1 MRYRI
6 PEVNTLGSMEHGD
19 RRYDEA
25 CARHARDVLRKWVD
39 DQGGQSEAARLLG
52 VHQSTIARNLDMKSQ
67 PTLKVLL
74 LLSKLTGMTLEHIFG
89 LTPPK
94 PPSTP
99 VRLSDSDVLRVAQKV
114 AEHVTKKITPPQGT
128 ESPQVAPKR
137 GPPKPR

>member
-6 PEVNTLGSMEHGD
+6 PETNTLGSMEHGD

-52 VHQSTIARNLDMKSQ
+52 VHQSTVARNLDMKSQ
-67 PTLKVLL
+67 PTLKILL
-74 LLSKLTGMTLEHIFG
+74 QLRTVTGWSLEYIFG

-94 PPSTP
+94 AAPTP
-99 VRLSDSDVLRVAQKV
+99 VRLSESDVMRVAQKV
-114 AEHVTKKITPPQGT
+114 AEQVAKKVTPPHGT
-128 ESPQVAPKR
+128 ESPQLPPRKS
-137 GPPKPR
+137 PPKPR